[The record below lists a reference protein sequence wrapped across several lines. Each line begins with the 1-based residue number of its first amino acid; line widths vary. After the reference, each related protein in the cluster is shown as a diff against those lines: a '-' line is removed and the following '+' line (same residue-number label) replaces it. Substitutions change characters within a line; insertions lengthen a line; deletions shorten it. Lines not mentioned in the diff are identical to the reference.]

1 MAVNDAVSSLLMMLQ
16 VASWRWRRER
26 GRNGKKWPSICEICR
41 SGRKAHRRMEEEG
54 GLVKE
59 GVVFRR
65 RQTVCVK
72 ELFPQVQCGELLDP
86 FFRVSC
92 G

>member
-1 MAVNDAVSSLLMMLQ
+1 
-16 VASWRWRRER
+16 
-26 GRNGKKWPSICEICR
+26 
-41 SGRKAHRRMEEEG
+41 MEEEG